1 MRKGRVV
8 ADDWLLRARTRGR
21 RSAKC
26 PFPRV
31 SARNRTLRL
40 RYYRCCISEEPP
52 AMVRVIAAL
61 ATLILLSTLLLP
73 AVAQERSKGISVHML
88 PKRVADLGGAP
99 WGFSVSMVG
108 TKRVAS
114 PPVIQTAT
122 DLLAFC
128 RGQEPSVQEN
138 GIWIVVTD
146 PDAFSQPEKDLL
158 ESESRCSSV
167 ARYGCLTAG
176 YGMTDD
182 SLSL

>member
-1 MRKGRVV
+1 
-8 ADDWLLRARTRGR
+8 
-21 RSAKC
+21 
-26 PFPRV
+26 
-31 SARNRTLRL
+31 
-40 RYYRCCISEEPP
+40 
-52 AMVRVIAAL
+52 
-61 ATLILLSTLLLP
+61 LLSTLLLP

-158 ESESRCSSV
+158 ESVSLLAGKSESRCSSV